1 MFYRNYLYERK
12 KYVRRTYYTLTK
24 IYMSIEG
31 NILKYYFFCWNL
43 ISFKMN
49 HYEILDDKEGKR
61 VKTT

>member
-1 MFYRNYLYERK
+1 
-12 KYVRRTYYTLTK
+12 
-24 IYMSIEG
+24 MSIEG